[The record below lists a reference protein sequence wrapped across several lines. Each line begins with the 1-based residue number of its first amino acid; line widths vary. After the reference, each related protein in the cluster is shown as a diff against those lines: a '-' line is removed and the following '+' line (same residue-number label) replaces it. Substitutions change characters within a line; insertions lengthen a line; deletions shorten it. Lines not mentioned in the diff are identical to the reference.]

1 MKRTIN
7 FELFSNLLNNLR
19 CTYND
24 STPDPM
30 SRTELKA
37 RILEAALRVA
47 VVRAYKKY
55 RWPDNFEC
63 FVEIDAF
70 GGVSNCKGKKNG
82 VDSEQAAYLET
93 EVSKIAA
100 APLRALGK

>member
-1 MKRTIN
+1 MSNTIN
-7 FELFSNLLNNLR
+7 FELFSMLLNNFR
-19 CTYND
+19 CTYNG
-24 STPDPM
+24 STPQAM
-30 SRTELKA
+30 SRAELRM
-37 RILEAALRVA
+37 RILEAALRLA

-63 FVEIDAF
+63 RVEIDAF
-70 GGVSNCKGKKNG
+70 GGVSNCRGEKNG